1 MSRRPLCTETS
12 TPAHQHTHCCPTD
25 SFFVDTRTT
34 SLIRTTIPFNHT
46 LYLQCIT
53 RVVHSKMAPSPT
65 TPTPSPLSPQT
76 PTDYSNIPYDVLINN
91 LTVDY
96 DSVNA
101 MATPWIDGTPTCT
114 KHLPEESRV
123 IDNPIRNF
131 DNYGIAYPIMG
142 KLADPTS
149 DTAGGKQGGQA
160 QSAGPVAPNGY
171 YQGPDYSLG
180 SNYFEVMGKCG
191 ADSDPE
197 CVGADRA
204 VYIRNI
210 TTGRPPLFGDE
221 SLASITGSTK
231 FLASNGIIPTV
242 LDNLSTF
249 LPGNLIE
256 NVFEN
261 TGNFGG
267 SKCRRVKL
275 PVGAHIYDPTMKIPL
290 DYCAINECDSEGN
303 PPNLKVRQ
311 ARTRKQVESMVSG
324 VPYTPAPTPS
334 SSNNENT
341 IWWAGDNQSQHPR
354 SWWFEEHCSPS
365 FHYAVVPDD
374 WIHNPSLFADCANG
388 ESTALPSAK
397 PLLSTAPSLAKLPP
411 APVCSPAGSCP
422 AQAPYS
428 PPQAPTPA
436 QINACQNQQAP
447 FEGFTSP
454 TIQPTQSSHTLH
466 SLHTLYR
473 VILIIVI
480 VALIALL
487 GWWWFHTSSTR

>member
-1 MSRRPLCTETS
+1 MSRRPVCTETS
-12 TPAHQHTHCCPTD
+12 RRAHEHTHCCPTE

-34 SLIRTTIPFNHT
+34 SITRFNHT
-46 LYLQCIT
+46 LSLQCIT
-53 RVVHSKMAPSPT
+53 RVVQSKMAPSPT

-76 PTDYSNIPYDVLINN
+76 PTDYSNIPTDVLINN

-114 KHLPEESRV
+114 KNLPEESRV

-131 DNYGIAYPIMG
+131 DNYGIAYPITG
-142 KLADPTS
+142 KLFALD

-290 DYCAINECDSEGN
+290 DYCAINECDSEKN

-324 VPYTPAPTPS
+324 VPYSPAPTPS

-341 IWWAGDNQSQHPR
+341 VWWAGDNQSQHPR

-374 WIHNPSLFADCANG
+374 WIQNPSLFADCANG

-411 APVCSPAGSCP
+411 APACSPAGSCP

-480 VALIALL
+480 VALMALL
-487 GWWWFHTSSTR
+487 GWWWFHTSRTR

>member
-1 MSRRPLCTETS
+1 M
-12 TPAHQHTHCCPTD
+12 TPA
-25 SFFVDTRTT
+25 
-34 SLIRTTIPFNHT
+34 
-46 LYLQCIT
+46 
-53 RVVHSKMAPSPT
+53 
-65 TPTPSPLSPQT
+65 PTPPTSPQT
-76 PTDYSNIPYDVLINN
+76 PADYSNIPTDVLINN

-101 MATPWIDGTPTCT
+101 MATPWVDGTPTCT
-114 KHLPEESRV
+114 NSLPEQSR
-123 IDNPIRNF
+123 IITNPIRNF
-131 DNYGIAYPIMG
+131 DNYGIAYPITG
-142 KLADPTS
+142 KLFALD

-160 QSAGPVAPNGY
+160 QSEGPVAPNGY

-210 TTGRPPLFGDE
+210 TTGRPPVLGDE
-221 SLASITGSTK
+221 SLAEITGSTQD
-231 FLASNGIIPTV
+231 LASNGIIFTA

-290 DYCAINECDSEGN
+290 DYCAINECDSDGN

-334 SSNNENT
+334 LSNNKNT
-341 IWWAGDNQSQHPR
+341 IWWANNNQKYPR

-374 WIHNPSLFADCANG
+374 WLQNPSLFADCANG

-411 APVCSPAGSCP
+411 APACSPAGSCP

-428 PPQAPTPA
+428 PIQAPTPA
-436 QINACQNQQAP
+436 QISACQTQQAP

-454 TIQPTQSSHTLH
+454 TIKPTQSSHTLH

-473 VILIIVI
+473 IIIIIVI
-480 VALIALL
+480 VVLIALL
-487 GWWWFHTSSTR
+487 GWWFYTSGTR